1 MRRRGILTIPPELLF
16 NILEIKH
23 ATLLDARVN
32 QFGNGNLE
40 LSIESPD
47 MPECADFEHP
57 QTASLEEIRNAL
69 YNRQST

>member
-1 MRRRGILTIPPELLF
+1 MRRRIILTLPPKLLF
-16 NILEIKH
+16 GLLGVND

-47 MPECADFEHP
+47 MPEVADYEYP
-57 QTASLEEIRNAL
+57 QTASLEEIKNAVL
-69 YNRQST
+69 NR